1 WRDTSVRVEGPAA
14 AALDRAFEGVW
25 SLTGEPLPDH
35 ELAADVPEMGSAAV
49 RVLVGEPDWE
59 RAYRV
64 TELLLAGAAQR
75 VWITDAYLVAPN
87 RLYRYLYD
95 AAREGVDVRLLVPGS
110 SDLPLVRNL
119 TRLGYRD
126 LLRGGVRIFEWTG
139 PMLHA
144 KTVVADGCWVRVG
157 SSNLNHSSLL
167 KNYELDV
174 LVEDEGLAAQMEAQF
189 RRDINQSA
197 EVSARVVRAPRRLGR
212 VLPVALD
219 IREAR
224 GVHH

>member
-1 WRDTSVRVEGPAA
+1 
-14 AALDRAFEGVW
+14 
-25 SLTGEPLPDH
+25 
-35 ELAADVPEMGSAAV
+35 M
-49 RVLVGEPDWE
+49 
-59 RAYRV
+59 
-64 TELLLAGAAQR
+64 
-75 VWITDAYLVAPN
+75 
-87 RLYRYLYD
+87 
-95 AAREGVDVRLLVPGS
+95 RLLVPGS

-144 KTVVADGCWVRVG
+144 KTVVADGRWVRVG

-174 LVEDEGLAAQMEAQF
+174 LVEDEDLAAQMEAQF

-197 EVSARVVRAPRRLGR
+197 EVSARAVRGPQRLGR

-219 IREAR
+219 IHEPR
-224 GVHH
+224 GVLRHRRTVRERRGRSMLALRTLLAGARRAVFGPLSLLLALLGVLFLLIPTVMATLFGVLSIWLAAVSGAEALRRRREG